1 MNRVML
7 LYPPGKMYQRSEDR
21 AQCNIDDSATATVHA
36 CNDLGYAASVLR
48 NEGYEVFLKDYQ
60 TEGKTVDDVKADLLL
75 FKPDAVF
82 ISITNATIF
91 SDLEFV
97 NEIREL
103 RDFRVVLKGAIFFD
117 AEERLLNTLDLSNI
131 DVLIGG
137 ESNFVILPVIDFL
150 LKGKGSLDSIGGII
164 YSENGE
170 LRKTAF
176 NCWETDLDSLP
187 FPARDLMNN
196 ALYQRPDT
204 GEPMATI
211 QVSAGCPSSCIYC
224 LTPIISGKR
233 VRMRS
238 VENVFAEIEECY
250 YKYNI
255 KSFFFKADTF
265 TINKDWAIALCD
277 KIINSP
283 LYGNI
288 SFTVNSRTTTLSN
301 VLCQKLK
308 LAGCF
313 MLAIG
318 FESGSDETLKK
329 IKKGATVAD
338 SINAARMAREAGLP
352 VFGFFMIG
360 FPWETEED
368 IKRTLEFALELKL
381 SYVELHIAM
390 PYYGTGLYDY
400 CREYGTLNDTSYG
413 FDVVNPNTKGTA
425 YVSMER
431 INQLKR
437 SFLLRFYLR
446 PSFVADKA
454 LDCIKH
460 PSEIKNYAFY
470 AFRLLKNIKRLNK

>member
-1 MNRVML
+1 MSKVML
-7 LYPPGKMYQRSEDR
+7 IYPPGKMYQRSEDR
-21 AQCNIDDSATATVHA
+21 AQCNVDDSATVTIHA
-36 CNDLGYAASVLR
+36 CNDLGYAASILR
-48 NEGYEVFLKDYQ
+48 NADYEVFLKDYQ
-60 TEGKTVDDVKADLLL
+60 TEQKTEEDVKNDILS

-82 ISITNATIF
+82 ISITNATIIN
-91 SDLEFV
+91 DLEFV
-97 NEIREL
+97 KGIKEYSDCRII
-103 RDFRVVLKGAIFFD
+103 LKGAIFFD
-117 AEERLLNTLDLSNI
+117 TEEKILNTLDLSNV
-131 DVLIGG
+131 DVMVGG
-137 ESNFVILPVIDFL
+137 ESNFIILPLIDFL
-150 LKGKGSLDSIGGII
+150 VKGEGKIEDIPGII
-164 YSENGE
+164 YKKDGA
-170 LRKTAF
+170 LVKTDF
-176 NCWETDLDSLP
+176 TCWKDELDSLP

-211 QVSAGCPSSCIYC
+211 QVSVGCPSSCIYC
-224 LTPIISGKR
+224 LTPIISGKK
-233 VRMRS
+233 VRFRS
-238 VENVFAEIEECY
+238 VENVFEEMEECY
-250 YKYNI
+250 YKYGI

-265 TINKDWAIALCD
+265 TINNDWAIALCD

-338 SINAARMAREAGLP
+338 SLKAVEIAKGAGLP

-360 FPWETEED
+360 FPWESESD
-368 IKRTLEFALELKL
+368 IKQTLDFALSLGLDYAEI
-381 SYVELHIAM
+381 HIAM

-400 CREYGTLNDTSYG
+400 CEEYGTLNDTSYG

-425 YVSMER
+425 YVDMDG
-431 INQLKR
+431 INRLKR
-437 SFLLRFYLR
+437 NFLIKFYLR
-446 PSFVADKA
+446 PAFVADKA
-454 LDCIKH
+454 LTCIKH
-460 PSEIKNYAFY
+460 PSELKNYAHY
-470 AFRLLKNIKRLNK
+470 GLRLLKNIGKE